1 MPPRQL
7 CWDKDP
13 DSGMSPSFLAPKC
26 FPQGKLCGKSKQV
39 GLNLTIPGMDLV
51 THTVNTERHV
61 PSFLLP

>member
-39 GLNLTIPGMDLV
+39 GLNLTIPAW
-51 THTVNTERHV
+51 T
-61 PSFLLP
+61 